1 MYPEGGGG
9 ITCKYKYQ
17 IYVDIEV
24 LDYDLFV
31 YSNCY
36 VSVTRDVE
44 NEDYISR
51 GVDYNCICIVFLYL
65 ASLRPCLN
73 LECHWNGFL
82 EPQGTFYTAL
92 NIWVIYDQLALKQI
106 NILNIHHNLHVSIC
120 VLLFFFLAQLH
131 VKTCI
136 LKQYKTCSILTNTQ
150 DYNPFKP
157 YTNTIT
163 KYF

>member
-1 MYPEGGGG
+1 M
-9 ITCKYKYQ
+9 
-17 IYVDIEV
+17 
-24 LDYDLFV
+24 
-31 YSNCY
+31 
-36 VSVTRDVE
+36 E

-136 LKQYKTCSILTNTQ
+136 LKQYKTCSILTDTQ

-157 YTNTIT
+157 YQHHHKIFLDEAYIVYTYIISNCSMFCSTRASLFTQIDN
-163 KYF
+163 YFLQ